1 MKLIQKHATRWAVAA
16 ALLAGISAHAALA
29 DALKLSGDQEVP
41 PVKTA
46 ATGAGSIVVATDGS
60 VSGSVTTTGLTGTAA
75 HVHTGAVGMNGPV
88 IIPLTKTAD
97 GVWTVPAGAKLSA
110 DQLTV
115 YRAGGLYVNVH
126 TEANKGGE
134 IRTQL
139 TP

>member
-46 ATGAGSIVVATDGS
+46 ATGAGSIMVATDGS

-97 GVWTVPAGAKLSA
+97 GVWSVPAGAKLGA
-110 DQLTV
+110 DQLTA